1 MVAREDDPR
10 MLDLSDFVDPEQAF
24 LRASAGVTDYTE
36 IARAAMADA
45 SSMQVAHMAFMAFV
59 ARARG
64 LHEAIV
70 REIRHENPHAVF
82 LLLRSMAELATIIL
96 YTNQNPS
103 YIDTVVGVGP
113 GKFQRRSFQAMFD
126 ALRGQAPGLKAV
138 YAHLSD
144 YSHMG
149 HAGVANAMTP
159 TDEETQ
165 FVEWT
170 DRPHW
175 RSAND
180 FRVAC
185 ALTEEV
191 VEMVHAGLREFGS
204 LHLGENSATAIGTLT
219 VQRHLD
225 DQDLERLRRIEEN
238 TEATSGPVVEPPM
251 A

>member
-1 MVAREDDPR
+1 VAAREDDPR
-10 MLDLSDFVDPEQAF
+10 LLDLSGFIDPDEAF
-24 LRASAGVTDYTE
+24 RRASAGVTDYTE
-36 IARAAMADA
+36 IARAALSDA

-70 REIRHENPHAVF
+70 REIRQENPHAVF
-82 LLLRSMAELATIIL
+82 PLLRSMAELATIML
-96 YTNQNPS
+96 YTNQTPS
-103 YIDTVVGVGP
+103 YIDTVVGIGP
-113 GKFQRRSFQAMFD
+113 GKFQRKSFQAMFD

-159 TDEETQ
+159 TDDESQ

-185 ALTEEV
+185 ALR
-191 VEMVHAGLREFGS
+191 AFGD
-204 LHLGENSATAIGTLT
+204 LHLGEDSATAIGTLT

-225 DQDLERLRRIEEN
+225 ARDLERLRRIEEN
-238 TEATSGPVVEPPM
+238 METTSESAIEPTTE
-251 A
+251 